1 MEKLISERFVAN
13 GIIFILSGIVI
24 FHFLIIAGI
33 IPFEIVWGG
42 RLKNQTEMLQFE
54 SISIALNLI
63 MLTLVAI
70 KAGLLKIN
78 LKPNFLKVSFW
89 LMAVLFA
96 LNTLG
101 NLLAVNTVETL
112 IFTPLTFLLAVFS
125 FRLALSKDQQ
135 SDLPINQ
142 DNDTH

>member
-1 MEKLISERFVAN
+1 MKKLISERFAAN
-13 GIIFILSGIVI
+13 GIMFILSGIVI

-54 SISIALNLI
+54 SISIALNLV

-70 KAGLLKIN
+70 KIGLLKIN

-101 NLLAVNTVETL
+101 NLLAVNTLETL
-112 IFTPLTFLLAVFS
+112 IFTPLTFILAVFS
-125 FRLALSKDQQ
+125 FRLAISTEPKPDLPMDQQ
-135 SDLPINQ
+135 IR
-142 DNDTH
+142 